1 MKMKKIVKVQGFAK
15 KLEGFKVATKEMMGM
30 YAVAMQNGEY
40 RIVVLQDAKNKLS
53 VSISYKNKDIECGV
67 IPVKNQADAIEVVEK
82 LIENHIQ
89 PNEEVATEGYVV
101 ENGMSLADAMG
112 IKSDYVG
119 INAEQLVGKKIKYT
133 AFYKD
138 GRTNT
143 TTLLVKRT
151 ELKMINLDLRVE
163 LVCYN
168 EKTGNTSF
176 MKFSE
181 KLNSDRINKW
191 VFVVCEDKKPEPP
204 KFKAENTAIDNN
216 QSHTAKLVVEN
227 LSDGDKILDYGCG
240 TGRNMR
246 YIKNNTN
253 ASDIVVEG
261 CDIADQLV
269 RNAHKHEELKN
280 KGMNVF
286 EDVNTPKE
294 KYNIALNSHVLNVI
308 PSDEIKQLVVN
319 NIYDA
324 LVDGGIAL
332 IEVRTKSDVES
343 AKHKVPFGDGWHI
356 TKTNTYQETLT
367 KEKMQRLALNAGF
380 EIKEHICKSTR
391 HYMLVQKNTR
401 KVAVA

>member
-1 MKMKKIVKVQGFAK
+1 MKMKKIEMNFGQLVDLNRKIVEGKVEN
-15 KLEGFKVATKEMMGM
+15 L
-30 YAVAMQNGEY
+30 
-40 RIVVLQDAKNKLS
+40 
-53 VSISYKNKDIECGV
+53 V
-67 IPVKNQADAIEVVEK
+67 I
-82 LIENHIQ
+82 
-89 PNEEVATEGYVV
+89 NEE
-101 ENGMSLADAMG
+101 LALAIQDKMFSVTRTRNKNVSVTKG
-112 IKSDYVG
+112 
-119 INAEQLVGKKIKYT
+119 LVIIETG
-133 AFYKD
+133 
-138 GRTNT
+138 
-143 TTLLVKRT
+143 VC
-151 ELKMINLDLRVE
+151 ELHW
-163 LVCYN
+163 
-168 EKTGNTSF
+168 
-176 MKFSE
+176 
-181 KLNSDRINKW
+181 RINKGW
-191 VFVVCEDKKPEPP
+191 TCMKATGKIMGDILIITRVNGDTDEKTEWFFKIEGYENPQKEEVEIVELDMPDGGVMQVEFKP
-204 KFKAENTAIDNN
+204 ENTAIDNN

-367 KEKMQRLALNAGF
+367 KEKMQRLVLNAGF
-380 EIKEHICKSTR
+380 EIKEHVCKSTR

-401 KVAVA
+401 KVAIA